1 MCSPN
6 LEALFIN
13 CKLFYSPREFSS
25 FIPVNVYVPPDA
37 CVSTAMQ
44 QLAEQISEME
54 QRYPD
59 SLLIIL
65 GDFNKANLSREMLKY
80 SQHITCPPEIIGS
93 LLHNN

>member
-13 CKLFYSPREFSS
+13 CKTVLFAREFSS
-25 FIPVNVYVPPDA
+25 FILVNVYVPPDA
-37 CVSTAMQ
+37 CVSAAMQ

-65 GDFNKANLSREMLKY
+65 GDFNKAVILISDQMLMFYWLKLCHHHGD
-80 SQHITCPPEIIGS
+80 QCF
-93 LLHNN
+93 L